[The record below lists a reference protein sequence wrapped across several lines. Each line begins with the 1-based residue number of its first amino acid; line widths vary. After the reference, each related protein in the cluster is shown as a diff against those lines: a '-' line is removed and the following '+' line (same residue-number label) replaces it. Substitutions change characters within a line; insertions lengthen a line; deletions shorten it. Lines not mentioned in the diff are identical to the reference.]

1 MMSIDAVTLR
11 QLRALA
17 AVARHGS
24 ITAAA
29 EALHLTPPAVHSQ
42 IKGLE
47 GAMAATLLQRAA
59 DSAGSRLTPSGAALL
74 QAAERVDVVLSQAAA
89 QVRAIESGQIGHVAL
104 GVVSTAKYFAP
115 GLVKTLRM
123 LHPGVA
129 LALKVGNR
137 DTVLHDLESGAIDL
151 AITGRPP
158 RDPPVEATPV
168 GPHPHGVV
176 AAPDHPLAGVR
187 ALSWADLRD
196 ETFIAREPGS
206 GTRILMQ
213 RYLDRLGDGA
223 QYRCVELGSNETIK
237 QAVIAGLGVAFL
249 SLHTTV
255 AELRHGDLVTL
266 AAPQTPVV
274 RHWFVVH
281 AIGRDLTIA
290 AAQIHESIL
299 RLDGGFL
306 PKVG

>member
-1 MMSIDAVTLR
+1 MLVDAVTLK

-24 ITAAA
+24 ISAAA

-47 GAMAATLLQRAA
+47 GAMAATLLQRTA
-59 DSAGSRLTPSGAALL
+59 DSAGSRLTAAGAALL
-74 QAAERVDVVLSQAAA
+74 VAAERVDVVLSQAAA
-89 QVRAIESGQIGHVAL
+89 QVRAIESGQVGHVAL

-115 GLVKTLRM
+115 GLVKTLRL
-123 LHPGVA
+123 LHPGVT

-137 DTVLHDLESGAIDL
+137 DTILHDLETGAIDL
-151 AITGRPP
+151 AVTGRPP
-158 RDPPVEATPV
+158 REPPVEATPV
-168 GPHPHGVV
+168 GPHPHGIV
-176 AAPDHPLAGVR
+176 AAPDHPLAGR
-187 ALSWADLRD
+187 PALSWADLRD

-223 QYRCVELGSNETIK
+223 AYRLVELGSNETIK
-237 QAVIAGLGVAFL
+237 QAVIAGLGIAFL

-255 AELRHGDLVTL
+255 AELRHGDLATL
-266 AAPQTPVV
+266 AAPQTPVL
-274 RHWFVVH
+274 RHWFLVRSIGQDLSLAAGKIH
-281 AIGRDLTIA
+281 AA
-290 AAQIHESIL
+290 IL
-299 RLDGGFL
+299 RLDGSFL
-306 PKVG
+306 PTVG

>member
-1 MMSIDAVTLR
+1 MLVDAVTLK

-24 ITAAA
+24 ISAAA

-47 GAMAATLLQRAA
+47 GAMAATLLQRTA
-59 DSAGSRLTPSGAALL
+59 DSAGSRLTAAGAALL
-74 QAAERVDVVLSQAAA
+74 VAAERVDVVLSQAAA
-89 QVRAIESGQIGHVAL
+89 QVRAIESGQVGHVAL

-115 GLVKTLRM
+115 GLVKTLRL
-123 LHPGVA
+123 LHPGVT

-137 DTVLHDLESGAIDL
+137 DTILHDLETGAIDL
-151 AITGRPP
+151 AVTGRPP
-158 RDPPVEATPV
+158 REPPVEATPV
-168 GPHPHGVV
+168 GPHPHGIV
-176 AAPDHPLAGVR
+176 AAPDHPLAGR
-187 ALSWADLRD
+187 PALSWADLRD

-223 QYRCVELGSNETIK
+223 AYRLVELGSNETIK
-237 QAVIAGLGVAFL
+237 QAVIAGLGIAFL

-255 AELRHGDLVTL
+255 AELRHGDLATL
-266 AAPQTPVV
+266 AAPQTPVL
-274 RHWFVVH
+274 RHWFLVRS
-281 AIGRDLTIA
+281 IGQDLSLA
-290 AAQIHESIL
+290 AGKIYAAIL
-299 RLDGGFL
+299 RLDGSFL
-306 PKVG
+306 PTVG

>member
-1 MMSIDAVTLR
+1 MAFDAITLK
-11 QLRALA
+11 QLRALT

-29 EALHLTPPAVHSQ
+29 EALHLTAPAVHSQ

-47 GAMAATLLQRAA
+47 SAVAAVLLQRAA
-59 DSAGSRLTPSGAALL
+59 DSAGSRLTAAGEALL
-74 QAAERVDVVLSQAAA
+74 VAAERVDVVLSQAAA
-89 QVRAIESGQIGHVAL
+89 QVRAIESGQVGHVAL

-115 GLVKTLRM
+115 GLVKTLRL
-123 LHPGVA
+123 LHPGVT

-137 DTVLHDLESGAIDL
+137 DSILHDMETGAIDL

-176 AAPDHPLAGVR
+176 AAPDHPLAGR
-187 ALSWADLRD
+187 AALSWADLRD

-223 QYRCVELGSNETIK
+223 AYRLVELGSNETIK
-237 QAVIAGLGVAFL
+237 QAVIAGLGIAFL

-274 RHWFVVH
+274 RHWFLVR
-281 AIGRDLTIA
+281 ALSRDMTLA
-290 AAQIHESIL
+290 AGKIEASIL
-299 RLDGGFL
+299 RLNGGFL
-306 PKVG
+306 PTVA